1 MHEDLAIRVSN
12 SIERVEEPAE
22 SEGHLAARFTV
33 AVKERVDVLEHDDG
47 GWRRFR
53 IASLSMWSVKRGS
66 VGWQIQTLRPYLPAS
81 AVSSEVLPAPGTP

>member
-47 GWRRFR
+47 GWRRFPDCLAQHVVGEAGIR
-53 IASLSMWSVKRGS
+53 WLANTDVASILAGQC
-66 VGWQIQTLRPYLPAS
+66 GEQ
-81 AVSSEVLPAPGTP
+81 